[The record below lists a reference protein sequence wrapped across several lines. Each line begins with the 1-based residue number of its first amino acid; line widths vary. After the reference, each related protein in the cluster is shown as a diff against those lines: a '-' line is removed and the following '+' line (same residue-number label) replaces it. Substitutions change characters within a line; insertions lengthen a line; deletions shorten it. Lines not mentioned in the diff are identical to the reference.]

1 MNMVK
6 NKPNIR
12 VGSIFKEL
20 IHVIIEKYE
29 RAAPDNMDDDKNN
42 IMLTIILK
50 EGSKFKTVKV

>member
-1 MNMVK
+1 MVK

-20 IHVIIEKYE
+20 IHVIMEKYE
-29 RAAPDNMDDDKNN
+29 RAAPDNMDDDKSN

-50 EGSKFKTVKV
+50 EGSKLKTVKV